1 MSLVYE
7 KVWERM
13 KARYFSL
20 CCLRMIVRV
29 NVVQTPVVHKM
40 DSTIQWVSMRKINC
54 AIQWIEI
61 YPMDSDKL
69 IHLFKQLGPGQQRFG
84 FIN

>member
-1 MSLVYE
+1 
-7 KVWERM
+7 
-13 KARYFSL
+13 
-20 CCLRMIVRV
+20 MIVRV
-29 NVVQTPVVHKM
+29 NVVQTSVVQKM

-61 YPMDSDKL
+61 YPMDSVKL
-69 IHLFKQLGPGQQRFG
+69 THPGPGQQRFG

>member
-1 MSLVYE
+1 
-7 KVWERM
+7 
-13 KARYFSL
+13 
-20 CCLRMIVRV
+20 MIVRV
-29 NVVQTPVVHKM
+29 NVVQTPVVLKM

-61 YPMDSDKL
+61 YPMDSVKL
-69 IHLFKQLGPGQQRFG
+69 IHPGPGQQRFG